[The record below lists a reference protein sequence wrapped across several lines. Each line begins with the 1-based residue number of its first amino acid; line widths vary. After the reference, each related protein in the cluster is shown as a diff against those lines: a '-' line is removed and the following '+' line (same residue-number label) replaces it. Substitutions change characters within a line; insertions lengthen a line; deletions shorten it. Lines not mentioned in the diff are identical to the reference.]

1 MLLPGL
7 GIIRIR
13 YNGYNLSLRS
23 ASTPVNRGKDSYFM
37 AKSTIFSPFFV
48 LQRLVVG
55 GAEQRERAVAT
66 IMSDSP
72 FGSYRYLTTI
82 SR

>member
-1 MLLPGL
+1 MLLIMLLPGL

-37 AKSTIFSPFFV
+37 AKSTIFSPF
-48 LQRLVVG
+48 LCC
-55 GAEQRERAVAT
+55 
-66 IMSDSP
+66 SDLSSGVP
-72 FGSYRYLTTI
+72 SKEKGL
-82 SR
+82 SRR